1 MAANIWS
8 FILWCAKLNVHI
20 PHHLYSDISE
30 KNWSTWAK
38 MVLKNPNNPPIFL
51 RTEEPTGQA
60 TLYLKKAENQ
70 IFIKNTLRYQ
80 V

>member
-1 MAANIWS
+1 MAAYLWS
-8 FILWCAKLNVHI
+8 FILWCAKLNVHM
-20 PHHLYSDISE
+20 PQ
-30 KNWSTWAK
+30 